1 VGALDGAEELRDRG
15 TKKNAP
21 AGFGGLPGHLWRRML
36 VVGFDRRGDVTK
48 LRVKVCL
55 IEPRSL
61 ASQRKAPRRILARPS
76 RASFAK
82 TRTRP
87 SVRVWGTKGGVS
99 GTLIWLGE
107 PKKLRGLHLGNS
119 IGAPKVPHG
128 TSCSL
133 LLDTT
138 RRRRLSSIT
147 GASSRRVMGVPAG
160 PAKKKSPAPGAGGA

>member
-1 VGALDGAEELRDRG
+1 VSYFTLRRLS
-15 TKKNAP
+15 KKC
-21 AGFGGLPGHLWRRML
+21 
-36 VVGFDRRGDVTK
+36 
-48 LRVKVCL
+48 KVANKQAH
-55 IEPRSL
+55 EAKPMSL
-61 ASQRKAPRRILARPS
+61 
-76 RASFAK
+76 AK

-147 GASSRRVMGVPAG
+147 RAPCRRVMGVPG
-160 PAKKKSPAPGAGGA
+160 PAFAGGAVGSERNLVVLDARDMLHDAFAVRGPGIGAEGEVSSQ